1 MAPCEALY
9 KRKCR
14 LAIHWYETGEQKY
27 LGPELMEQATKEI
40 EKIQCLMKTSP
51 IRQKCYA
58 DKRRKPIKVIIGE
71 HMFLKVSSMWGI
83 VWFGKKKK
91 GQAKP
96 LICRTIQDYCTNWSS
111 GISTWSTRF
120 DDRYA
125 WCLQCFHA
133 TQVHPRSLSS
143 FFSTRR

>member
-1 MAPCEALY
+1 MAPCDALY

-71 HMFLKVSSMWGI
+71 HMFLKVSSM
-83 VWFGKKKK
+83 
-91 GQAKP
+91 
-96 LICRTIQDYCTNWSS
+96 
-111 GISTWSTRF
+111 
-120 DDRYA
+120 
-125 WCLQCFHA
+125 
-133 TQVHPRSLSS
+133 
-143 FFSTRR
+143 